1 MRKIATIIASLAVVG
16 IDNAYAQSDSISLRE
31 VEVTAIAKN
40 QVSNLLLL
48 FNSCRQSECRLLA
61 LDLWQKP

>member
-40 QVSNLLLL
+40 QVSNLLLP
-48 FNSCRQSECRLLA
+48 FSNCRQSECLLLA